1 MLSSSNAKRRSAYEV
16 ADSDRSGDDENDEDG
31 AALQGRMLRTMQNAE
46 LGVGP
51 DGDDSDIDD
60 GQSHPSL
67 SMRNASGS
75 SKILSLPA
83 SSPSSAFGT
92 AFPRRRVP
100 LELPDSIFA
109 EAAAERA
116 SSKAL
121 TENFELLERKRAAE
135 AAPKKKKRKVTHQS
149 EDLITGWASLSYPIV
164 IIERTCCS
172 PG

>member
-75 SKILSLPA
+75 SKIFSLSA
-83 SSPSSAFGT
+83 SSPSSAFCNP
-92 AFPRRRVP
+92 FSRPPVP
-100 LELPDSIFA
+100 LERPHLIFA
-109 EAAAERA
+109 QA
-116 SSKAL
+116 
-121 TENFELLERKRAAE
+121 
-135 AAPKKKKRKVTHQS
+135 
-149 EDLITGWASLSYPIV
+149 D
-164 IIERTCCS
+164 
-172 PG
+172 